1 MGLITLKGVLVTPYV
16 LSTSKGDYDVEK
28 ETFYELNEE
37 YFFLLDQNV
46 YPWRIIK
53 AIKVR

>member
-1 MGLITLKGVLVTPYV
+1 MSLITLKGVLVTPYV

-28 ETFYELNEE
+28 ETFYEFNEE

>member
-1 MGLITLKGVLVTPYV
+1 MSLITLKGVLVTPYV

-28 ETFYELNEE
+28 ETFYELNKE